1 MESVRNLL
9 DKIVDNDVVETG
21 KEFEKVLSVKLAA
34 ALDKKKKEVSKSLFT
49 DPIGVGT
56 EDEETTDEVE

>member
-9 DKIVDNDVVETG
+9 DKIVDNAAVETG

-34 ALDKKKKEVSKSLFT
+34 ALDKKKKKVSKSLFT

>member
-9 DKIVDNDVVETG
+9 DKIVDNDAVETG